1 MEIKS
6 SFPRKSAEA
15 AHAFRNVCFTS
26 TYSIEG
32 AGEIFV
38 LMRFTANF
46 VNKHGVPAKEDYLP
60 TEEDIQPSV
69 YPYRTLYFHVYVPD
83 INSEE
88 WVGLDSI
95 GDWAVFVDGSHSRSV
110 LAREFPEL
118 EANSVYFTDDNWDP
132 EERHVLYDMGVYSLQ
147 RRKVRE
153 ICELS
158 SDKIKPPPLWVFPSD
173 YRCY

>member
-1 MEIKS
+1 
-6 SFPRKSAEA
+6 
-15 AHAFRNVCFTS
+15 
-26 TYSIEG
+26 
-32 AGEIFV
+32 
-38 LMRFTANF
+38 MRFTANF
-46 VNKHGVPAKEDYLP
+46 VNKHGVPTEEDYLP
-60 TEEDIQPSV
+60 TEDIHPSV

-95 GDWAVFVDGSHSRSV
+95 GDWAVFVGGSHSRSV

-118 EANSVYFTDDNWDP
+118 EADSVYFTDDNWDP
-132 EERHVLYDMGVYSLQ
+132 EERHVLYLYSGHDMGVYSLQ

-153 ICELS
+153 ICELG

-173 YRCY
+173 YHCN